1 MEDTR
6 IKRSQVAAFLNTG
19 TSAIPVW
26 SRIGKG
32 VTEQIIA
39 YNPQVTTETY
49 INEDNATTSLTSYQ
63 VNIATPQTA
72 YAGDKVFDFVDA
84 LRQSRAVGDAAEV
97 EVLLVYL
104 YTTSPYKAEKNTAVV
119 QIDDF
124 GGTGGAPVVI
134 NYTLNLNG
142 DPTIGTATITDGA
155 VAFTASK

>member
-1 MEDTR
+1 MSDAR
-6 IKRSQVAAFLNTG
+6 ITRSQVAAFLNTG
-19 TSAIPVW
+19 TPETPVW

-32 VTEQIIA
+32 VTGQTIT

-72 YAGDKVFDFVDA
+72 YAGDAVFDYVDA
-84 LRQSRAVGDAAEV
+84 LRQSRAVGDDAEA

-104 YTTSPYKAEKNTAVV
+104 YTTSPYTAELNKAVI

-124 GGTGGAPVVI
+124 GGDGGTPVII
-134 NYTLNLNG
+134 NYTLNLCG
-142 DPTIGTATITDGA
+142 APTAGTATITSGVVEFA
-155 VAFTASK
+155 AS

>member
-1 MEDTR
+1 MADTR
-6 IKRSQVAAFLNTG
+6 VKRSQVAAFLNTG
-19 TSAIPVW
+19 TTETPVW

-32 VTEQIIA
+32 VIGQTIT

-72 YAGDKVFDFVDA
+72 YAGDPVFDFVDA
-84 LRQSRAVGDAAEV
+84 LRQARAVGDDAEV

-104 YTTSPYKAEKNTAVV
+104 YTTSPYRSEKNTAVI

-124 GGTGGAPVVI
+124 GGDGGTPVVI

-142 DPTIGTATITDGA
+142 DPIVGTSTITSGL
-155 VAFTASK
+155 VAFTAS